1 MIDWKRIDS
10 DLADVQTDVLRYSP
24 TLALAIHDVR
34 NMIEAAQ
41 REHEQ
46 DAKDLAHMVQS
57 FEDIY
62 SRQYA
67 KGAQA
72 V

>member
-10 DLADVQTDVLRYSP
+10 ALADIQADVLRDSP
-24 TLALAIHDVR
+24 TLALEVHEVR

-46 DAKDLAHMVQS
+46 DAKDLAHVVQS

-67 KGAQA
+67 K
-72 V
+72 

>member
-1 MIDWKRIDS
+1 MTHWKRIDS
-10 DLADVQTDVLRYSP
+10 ALADIQADVLHYSP
-24 TLALAIHDVR
+24 TLALEVHEVR

-46 DAKDLAHMVQS
+46 DAKDLAHVVQS